1 MSHVNLGSCAFWG
14 FVFVFVLTVYPRLT
28 LSRIVYIIFM
38 VKFVRIVNFSS
49 LYVYIFL
56 LCNFNIRVF
65 SFKDKTRTIKDAC
78 RCYV

>member
-14 FVFVFVLTVYPRLT
+14 FVFVLVLTVYPRLT

-49 LYVYIFL
+49 LYVCNIYIYFYFVISVSEFL
-56 LCNFNIRVF
+56 VL
-65 SFKDKTRTIKDAC
+65 RTKLGL
-78 RCYV
+78 